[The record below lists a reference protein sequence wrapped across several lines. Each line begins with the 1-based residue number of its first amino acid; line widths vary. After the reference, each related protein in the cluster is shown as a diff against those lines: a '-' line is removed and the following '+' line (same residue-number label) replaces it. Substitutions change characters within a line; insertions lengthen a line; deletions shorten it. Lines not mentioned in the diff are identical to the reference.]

1 MSKIKSLS
9 EKAMIVDLTI
19 GYWQGRKKDQDVSFQ
34 VTQQAEASSDS
45 GAWWSQLIPRDE
57 LKPIRQAMGYGRK
70 THFEFSLPWMDNGQ
84 RVLPATAYMDY
95 MQDMRMLKEQY
106 VEAVEEFILR
116 YPKLVEKACD
126 RLGKLF
132 KPDVYPDASELR
144 SKFYWSINVFPLPDS
159 KDFRVELQ
167 DKEIEKAKA
176 QIETEVDRRMEI
188 AMQDL
193 WKRLYDT
200 VSKAAESLSD
210 PDKKF
215 RNSLIENLVSVCDIL
230 PKLNI
235 MEDPKLDEM
244 KEIVMDKV
252 ANESAE
258 VLRRDPKKR
267 SKSAKEARK
276 LVKEMDAIF
285 G

>member
-1 MSKIKSLS
+1 MSKIKPLS

-34 VTQQAEASSDS
+34 VTQQAEATSDS
-45 GAWWSQLIPRDE
+45 GAWWSQLVPREE

-70 THFEFSLPWMDNGQ
+70 THFQFSLPWMDNGQ

-95 MQDMRMLKEQY
+95 MNDMRMLREQY
-106 VEAVEEFILR
+106 EEAVDEFIAH
-116 YPKLVEKACD
+116 YPSLVEHACD

-132 KPDVYPDASELR
+132 KPDVYPDVSELR
-144 SKFYWSINVFPLPDS
+144 SKFYWSINVFPLPNAD
-159 KDFRVELQ
+159 DFRVSLQ

-176 QIETEVDRRMEI
+176 QISEEVNRRMDV
-188 AMQDL
+188 AMKDL
-193 WKRLYDT
+193 WRRLYDT
-200 VSKAAESLSD
+200 VSKAAETLSD

-215 RNSLIENLVSVCDIL
+215 RNSLIENLISVCDVL

-235 MEDPKLDEM
+235 MEDPELDSMRER
-244 KEIVMDKV
+244 VMEKV
-252 ANESAE
+252 ASESPE
-258 VLRRDPKKR
+258 ILRCDPDKR
-267 SKSAKEARK
+267 SASAKEARK
-276 LVKEMDAIF
+276 LVKEMEAVF